1 LIKMFE
7 KVLIAN
13 RGEIAVRILRACKD
27 LGIQTVAVYSTA
39 DKEAMHVK
47 MADESVCI
55 GPSQSKESYLNI
67 PSIIAACEISGADA
81 VHPGYGFLSEN
92 SSFVEKLNAHNISF
106 IGPSSN
112 HIKTM
117 GDKILAKK
125 TAEEYGIPVIPGS
138 DGEVKNLE
146 EATRTGEK
154 IGYPIIIKAS
164 AGGGGRG
171 MVVVHNAD
179 DLEASIKKA
188 KTEADKSFD
197 NDTIY
202 IEKYL
207 QNPKHIEIQIIGDN
221 FGNMIHLGERDC
233 SMQRRNQKLL
243 EETPSKVIDSKTRN
257 YIGELTVNALTKI
270 GYSGVGTV
278 EYLYEDNKFY
288 FMEMNTR
295 LQVEHPVTEEITN
308 FDLVKEQILVAA
320 NQKLFKKQSEIK
332 FFGHSIECRINAE
345 DPVNFIP
352 SPGKII
358 NFHAPGGPGIRVDS
372 GCYSGITIPPYYDS
386 MIAKLIVFGED
397 RDSCL
402 ARLERALGEFVIEG
416 IKTTIPFYLDIIK
429 EEEFLNGTYDIHW
442 VENHMKNKQ

>member
-1 LIKMFE
+1 MFE

-138 DGEVKNLE
+138 DGEVKDLE
-146 EATRTGEK
+146 EATQTGEK

-207 QNPKHIEIQIIGDN
+207 QHPKHIEIQIIGDN

-320 NQKLFKKQSEIK
+320 NQKLLKKQSEIK

-358 NFHAPGGPGIRVDS
+358 NFHTPGGPGIRVDS

>member
-1 LIKMFE
+1 MFE

-138 DGEVKNLE
+138 DGEVKDLE
-146 EATRTGEK
+146 EATQTGEK

-207 QNPKHIEIQIIGDN
+207 QHPKHIEIQIIGDN

-320 NQKLFKKQSEIK
+320 NQKLLKKQSEIK

-358 NFHAPGGPGIRVDS
+358 NFHTPGGPGIRVDS

-402 ARLERALGEFVIEG
+402 ARLERALDEFVVEG

>member
-1 LIKMFE
+1 MFE

-138 DGEVKNLE
+138 DGEVKDLE
-146 EATRTGEK
+146 EATQTGEK

-207 QNPKHIEIQIIGDN
+207 QHPKHIEIQIIGDN

-243 EETPSKVIDSKTRN
+243 EETPSKVIDNKTRN

-320 NQKLFKKQSEIK
+320 NQKLLKKQSEIK

-358 NFHAPGGPGIRVDS
+358 NFHTPGGPGIRVDS

>member
-1 LIKMFE
+1 MFE

-27 LGIQTVAVYSTA
+27 LGIQTVAVYSIA

-138 DGEVKNLE
+138 DGEVKDLE
-146 EATRTGEK
+146 EATQTGEK

-207 QNPKHIEIQIIGDN
+207 QHPKHIEIQIIGDN

-320 NQKLFKKQSEIK
+320 NQKLLKKQSEIK

-358 NFHAPGGPGIRVDS
+358 NFHTPGGPGIRVDS

-402 ARLERALGEFVIEG
+402 ARLERALGEFVVEG